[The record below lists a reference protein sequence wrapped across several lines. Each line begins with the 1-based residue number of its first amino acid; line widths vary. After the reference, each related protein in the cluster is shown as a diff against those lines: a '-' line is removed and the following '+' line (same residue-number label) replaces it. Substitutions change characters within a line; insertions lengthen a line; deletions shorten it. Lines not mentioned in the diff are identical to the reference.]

1 MWRKNNDILFARE
14 TLEEI
19 PSTVSPDTL
28 YTDLHDL
35 RNYAIT
41 YVYPNGEVE
50 QVLRTVNLR
59 FHTQA
64 IQGLHQKS
72 KLLSLFLSKKESQE
86 REHYAS
92 DEELVKANI
101 LAIYYV
107 PPYLD
112 VNLEEQYGLFYLP
125 EKLTAN
131 QETFLSA
138 EMNYIEAFP
147 DLVIGQ
153 YNSSTNN
160 VESICEFDKEEGL
173 KILKEF
179 VLKEENTQTSY
190 SK

>member
-1 MWRKNNDILFARE
+1 MVYYLHGK

-19 PSTVSPDTL
+19 PSTVLPETL
-28 YTDLHDL
+28 YPDLHDL
-35 RNYAIT
+35 RNYAVT

-59 FHTQA
+59 FHVQA
-64 IQGLHQKS
+64 IQELHQKS
-72 KLLSLFLSKKESQE
+72 KYLPLFISKKDSRE

-92 DEELVKANI
+92 DEKLVKENI
-101 LAIYYV
+101 LIIYYV
-107 PPYLD
+107 PSYSDL
-112 VNLEEQYGLFYLP
+112 NLEEQYGLFYLP

-138 EMNYIEAFP
+138 EMNYIAAFP

-179 VLKEENTQTSY
+179 VLKEENTQTRY

>member
-1 MWRKNNDILFARE
+1 MVYYLHGK

-19 PSTVSPDTL
+19 PSTVLPETL
-28 YTDLHDL
+28 YPDLHDL

-125 EKLTAN
+125 EKLTN
-131 QETFLSA
+131 DQESFLINKK
-138 EMNYIEAFP
+138 MYIEAFP

-153 YNSSTNN
+153 YNSSTRN
-160 VESICEFDKEEGL
+160 VESRCEFDKEKGL
-173 KILKEF
+173 KILKEL
-179 VLKEENTQTSY
+179 VLKEENTQTLY
-190 SK
+190 LK